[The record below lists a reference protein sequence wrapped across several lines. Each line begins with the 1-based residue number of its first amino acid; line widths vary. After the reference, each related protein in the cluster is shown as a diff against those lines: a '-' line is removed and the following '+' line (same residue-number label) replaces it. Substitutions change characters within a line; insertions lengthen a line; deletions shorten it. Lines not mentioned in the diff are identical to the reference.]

1 MEKNEMKLIFDAVSQ
16 NESFARTAAASFIAR
31 LDPGIDEIADI
42 RTAISEAVT
51 NSIVHAYRNT
61 TGKVYMTIRLL
72 EDRMVYICIKDKG
85 CGIED
90 IPKAMTPLYTSA
102 ADEERAGLGFAVM
115 ESFTDFLKVKSK
127 PGNGTSVIMKKQLAS
142 RDTEGKD

>member
-1 MEKNEMKLIFDAVSQ
+1 MNCNEMKLIFDAVSQ

-51 NSIVHAYRNT
+51 NVIVHAYKNT
-61 TGKVYMTIRLL
+61 SGKIYMTIRLL
-72 EDRMVYICIKDKG
+72 EGRMVYICIKDKG

-102 ADEERAGLGFAVM
+102 ADEERSGLGFAVM

-127 PGNGTSVIMKKQLAS
+127 PGSGTSVIMKKQLGVKPS
-142 RDTEGKD
+142 EGRD